1 MTHMYLG
8 FTSHFSSL
16 MSNLPLHSVGRQAR
30 EYCRISHQPPCCSP
44 MSTLTYIFGPNGV
57 QLYPRDLSPSG
68 SRSGNQGSFTR
79 GSIRPPG
86 NRYEQDGRDG
96 RPSSA
101 ASSPNRDRTG
111 TPQIERSLSP
121 ATCKNL
127 TFEPTLLWDPSKPYR
142 APPPPRPKP
151 PPPPKPKPPAKEE
164 LNSRAAELRTQAES
178 LGFKDSTPSTRI
190 ELGLL
195 VMTFA
200 SKPGGLQKL
209 IKSWDTKAR
218 GEIHR
223 GEFRLCLRNIG
234 MSVSNF
240 ASDALFD
247 TWDDDHGG
255 VHACARP

>member
-1 MTHMYLG
+1 
-8 FTSHFSSL
+8 
-16 MSNLPLHSVGRQAR
+16 
-30 EYCRISHQPPCCSP
+30 
-44 MSTLTYIFGPNGV
+44 MSTLAYIFSPQGV
-57 QLYPRDLSPSG
+57 QLYPRNLSPTNSRPGSRQSIRPPAGSRKGDSFADWAVSSNTTPSG
-68 SRSGNQGSFTR
+68 SR
-79 GSIRPPG
+79 
-86 NRYEQDGRDG
+86 
-96 RPSSA
+96 A
-101 ASSPNRDRTG
+101 G
-111 TPQIERSLSP
+111 TPQLARSISP